1 MKLIKAYIRILMVDD
16 VIRALEEAG
25 VPGFTA
31 IDVREMGREVDK
43 HNFKVSTE
51 YSTTYTPMV
60 KLEIVCD
67 DRKVKKFIEVIQ
79 QHAHTGR
86 KGDGLIF
93 ISPVEEAVRVRT
105 GKRGT
110 SIFE

>member
-16 VIRALEEAG
+16 VINALEKSD
-25 VPGFTA
+25 VPGITA
-31 IDVREMGREVDK
+31 IDIREMGREVDK
-43 HNFKVSTE
+43 HDFKVSSE
-51 YSTTYTPMV
+51 YGTTYTPMV

-67 DRKVKKFIEVIQ
+67 DKDVQKFIQVIQ
-79 QHAHTGR
+79 EHAHTGR

-93 ISPVEEAVRVRT
+93 VSPVEEAVRIRT
-105 GKRGT
+105 GERGR